1 MKWIFQKIEN
11 YKSKITEDIK
21 SKTKLITKMN
31 ASTIVMN
38 NADLL
43 SHQIFPFAFPSN
55 QSHCDRCK
63 LPSPNTLRL
72 FKHTYATHTF
82 THKSFPRE
90 YLSLYDVP
98 KEFKDNE
105 DLMATIEAV
114 SVFNDTNKYYC
125 EGCWCMVI
133 TYDTNILQDKV
144 AKDIKKVYPNFDET
158 QIKKELKLIKQGGL
172 LFKTHRIKKTQEKAK
187 LYEKFV
193 YSALRERFA
202 MKKQEQRD
210 TAEYHKYSITKYITN
225 KQKRD
230 CKANSN
236 HWVKEI
242 RQRKIAKWFAE
253 RKIPQKFYSY
263 ITSQLYNHSLLPT
276 WEKFAEY
283 YEGHTASLNVWADAY
298 EQKGDLIKAKQHR
311 CPPLPKWWNDL

>member
-31 ASTIVMN
+31 ATIVMN

-43 SHQIFPFAFPSN
+43 SHQILPFVCGYIP
-55 QSHCDRCK
+55 SHCERCN
-63 LPSPNTLRL
+63 LPTPNSLRL
-72 FKHTYATHTF
+72 FKYTNAKWIY
-82 THKSFPRE
+82 THKSFPNDYYSFQE
-90 YLSLYDVP
+90 IP

-114 SVFNDTNKYYC
+114 SVFKDTNQYYC

-144 AKDIKKVYPNFDET
+144 AKNIKKVYPNFDET

-187 LYEKFV
+187 LYEEFV

-225 KQKRD
+225 KQGI
-230 CKANSN
+230 
-236 HWVKEI
+236 V
-242 RQRKIAKWFAE
+242 RQTLTIGLGR
-253 RKIPQKFYSY
+253 
-263 ITSQLYNHSLLPT
+263 
-276 WEKFAEY
+276 
-283 YEGHTASLNVWADAY
+283 
-298 EQKGDLIKAKQHR
+298 
-311 CPPLPKWWNDL
+311 